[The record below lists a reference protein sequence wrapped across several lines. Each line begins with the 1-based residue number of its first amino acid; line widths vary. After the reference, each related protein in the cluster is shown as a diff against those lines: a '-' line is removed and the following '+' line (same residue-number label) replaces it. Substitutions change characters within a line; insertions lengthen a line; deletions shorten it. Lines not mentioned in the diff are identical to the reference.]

1 MTAIRLGRE
10 RLTAVSNGF
19 ADLISNTCGSEPA
32 IPSGF
37 LNGSVFGNDMSF
49 PVCSP
54 YWDVGEQS
62 RRCPVRSFS
71 GAHLARQR
79 RDLQSPVCRSF
90 ASTSANVNYFASAVS
105 RAFAFWTAALTA
117 ARNESLLAGACTLP
131 DSVLR
136 KETFLL

>member
-32 IPSGF
+32 IPNGF
-37 LNGSVFGNDMSF
+37 LNGSVFGNDMGSL
-49 PVCSP
+49 VCSP
-54 YWDVGEQS
+54 HREVGEQS

-79 RDLQSPVCRSF
+79 RDLQSPACRSF
-90 ASTSANVNYFASAVS
+90 AGTSANVNYFASAVS
-105 RAFAFWTAALTA
+105 CTFALLMAAFTAS
-117 ARNESLLAGACTLP
+117 RNESLPAGACTSP
-131 DSVLR
+131 DSVLW
-136 KETFLL
+136 KETSLP